1 MMTHTG
7 NASSLQCQEVG
18 TEEEG
23 DEDGGC
29 DMGLLSGFSLACLIC
44 ESTFCKRNNHDYHQ
58 ASQKA

>member
-1 MMTHTG
+1 MLSRKGPWTRPW
-7 NASSLQCQEVG
+7 SQEVG

-44 ESTFCKRNNHDYHQ
+44 E
-58 ASQKA
+58 